1 MSIANLFKK
10 NDYTIFANEVSA
22 DKLTLNNSY
31 NFPSADG
38 SASQVLSTDGNG
50 NLSWKNDSISTNAG
64 CLDTTEGLVCVN
76 SEGRP
81 TQGQA
86 LIADSN
92 NIATWQ
98 DIIISNTTFSSDVI
112 PSSTETYD
120 IGSSTGPKKWRKLY
134 TTNIT
139 DDGVSCNI
147 DNLLTTTAITN
158 STYFSSEDGTGKA
171 VIIAAATGV
180 KIYEA
185 DGITETVTFSR
196 VSSTFD
202 APVIFNGTVTGTLT
216 GNADTAT
223 NTSNV
228 STKTAINVA
237 NIVDDV
243 ESSTHIGTYDTL
255 VRRYTDGSI
264 IVGDL
269 TCGSISNIDF
279 LNHLLP
285 NANETYDIGS
295 STGPK
300 KWNKLYTKNIT
311 DDATDVTISSDLIL
325 TSNLKLGDT
334 DKIFLG
340 SDDDMQLY
348 HNGSSSGFL
357 RNDLGQLLIQNTDLN
372 SNITIKLGTSDDAT
386 SFIVRNNANS
396 TLLKILG
403 EGYSQFNI
411 TRHVGT
417 TDNSIDGTEGNVNIK
432 GDLTF
437 YNGTKN
443 TIVYRSAGF
452 GDPTLTNRSV
462 GTKIVLDP
470 HVSSSE
476 LDFGIGCSSSSM
488 WFSTNDDAS
497 DFKWH
502 TTDGSSVLT
511 PMELSGGGRLTVYRK
526 ATTASLK
533 IAEFHSDNTSGT
545 GAGLKCAIGVD
556 GDIYND
562 TGVYGTLSDKRL
574 KENIKPVRNGY
585 LKDINQ
591 LQVKNFNF
599 KADPSKSKQIGFIAQ
614 EFEKVF
620 PSLVKT
626 DVNEK
631 TKAIKTTVL
640 IPILIKCIQ
649 ELTTEVKSLK
659 SRLDILEN

>member
-10 NDYTIFANEVSA
+10 NDYTIFASELST

-31 NFPSADG
+31 NFPQTDG
-38 SASQVLSTDGNG
+38 TASQVLSTDGNG

-98 DIIISNTTFSSDVI
+98 DILISNTTFSSDVL

-120 IGSSTGPKKWRKLY
+120 IGSSTGPKKWNKLY
-134 TTNIT
+134 TKNIT

-243 ESSTHIGTYDTL
+243 ESSTHNGTYDTL
-255 VRRYTDGSI
+255 VRRDPLNGDI

-269 TCGSISNIDF
+269 TC
-279 LNHLLP
+279 
-285 NANETYDIGS
+285 E
-295 STGPK
+295 
-300 KWNKLYTKNIT
+300 KLYTNNIT
-311 DDATDVTISSDLIL
+311 DDATNVTI

-348 HNGSSSGFL
+348 HNGTSIGFL
-357 RNDLGQLLIQNTDLN
+357 RNDLGNLQIENTDET
-372 SNITIKLGTSDDAT
+372 SNIIMKLGTNDDAT
-386 SFIVRNNANS
+386 SYIVRNSVNLNI
-396 TLLKILG
+396 LKMFG
-403 EGYSQFNI
+403 DGYSQFKQS
-411 TRHVGT
+411 RHVGT
-417 TDNSIDGTEGNVNIK
+417 TDNSIGGTEGNVNIR

-437 YNGTKN
+437 YNATKN

>member
-1 MSIANLFKK
+1 MESLFP
-10 NDYTIFANEVSA
+10 NPIFANASSS
-22 DKLTLNNSY
+22 NSY
-31 NFPSADG
+31 LRLIKRDE
-38 SASQVLSTDGNG
+38 NG
-50 NLSWKNDSISTNAG
+50 G
-64 CLDTTEGLVCVN
+64 
-76 SEGRP
+76 
-81 TQGQA
+81 
-86 LIADSN
+86 
-92 NIATWQ
+92 
-98 DIIISNTTFSSDVI
+98 FSS
-112 PSSTETYD
+112 E
-120 IGSSTGPKKWRKLY
+120 
-134 TTNIT
+134 NFT
-139 DDGVSCNI
+139 DDGTDIHITSDLKLGDNNDILIGASNDFRFYHDGMNSYIRNVTGDLTIECTS
-147 DNLLTTTAITN
+147 NLLFIEGANTITH
-158 STYFSSEDGTGKA
+158 TQIK
-171 VIIAAATGV
+171 
-180 KIYEA
+180 
-185 DGITETVTFSR
+185 
-196 VSSTFD
+196 
-202 APVIFNGTVTGTLT
+202 
-216 GNADTAT
+216 
-223 NTSNV
+223 TS
-228 STKTAINVA
+228 
-237 NIVDDV
+237 VDDTTNA
-243 ESSTHIGTYDTL
+243 THIGTYDTL

-285 NANETYDIGS
+285 SVTATYDIGS

-348 HNGSSSGFL
+348 HNGTSIGFL
-357 RNDLGQLLIQNTDLN
+357 RNDLGNLQIENTDVT
-372 SNITIKLGTSDDAT
+372 SSIIMKLGTNDDAT
-386 SFIVRNNANS
+386 SYIVRNSVN
-396 TLLKILG
+396 LDILKMFG
-403 EGYSQFNI
+403 DGYSQFKQS
-411 TRHVGT
+411 RHVGT
-417 TDNSIDGTEGNVNIK
+417 TDNSIGGTEGNVNIR

-437 YNGTKN
+437 YNATKN

-511 PMELSGGGRLTVYRK
+511 PMVLSGGGRLTVYRK

-626 DVNEK
+626 DEK

-640 IPILIKCIQ
+640 IPVLIKCIQ

>member
-10 NDYTIFANEVSA
+10 NDYTIFASEVSI

-31 NFPSADG
+31 NFPQTDG

-64 CLDTTEGLVCVN
+64 CLDTTEGVVCVN

-81 TQGQA
+81 TVGQA
-86 LIADSN
+86 LIADSDSL
-92 NIATWQ
+92 ATWQ
-98 DIIISNTTFSSDVI
+98 DIIISNTNFSSDVI

-243 ESSTHIGTYDTL
+243 ESSTHNGTYDTL
-255 VRRYTDGSI
+255 VRRDPLNGDI

-269 TCGSISNIDF
+269 TC
-279 LNHLLP
+279 
-285 NANETYDIGS
+285 E
-295 STGPK
+295 
-300 KWNKLYTKNIT
+300 KLYTNNIT
-311 DDATDVTISSDLIL
+311 DDATNVTI

-511 PMELSGGGRLTVYRK
+511 PMELYDGGRLTVYRK

-533 IAEFHSDNTSGT
+533 IAEFHSDNTGGAT